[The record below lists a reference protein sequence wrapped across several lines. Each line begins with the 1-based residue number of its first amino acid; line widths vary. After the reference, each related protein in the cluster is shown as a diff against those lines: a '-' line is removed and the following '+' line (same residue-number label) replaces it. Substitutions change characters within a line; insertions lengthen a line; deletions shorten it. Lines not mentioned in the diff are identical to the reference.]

1 MINKNTFG
9 FTLAAA
15 ATLGLGFMVYGCGDS
30 GSTVPN
36 PLGKDS
42 AKVIFNYNVLSQGLA
57 AKTDIPANIASV
69 KYAFSGTNDAKEAF
83 TNLNEAYTYDFEHKD
98 KAYDQEVIIKDV
110 DTNSTKV
117 TAAYYDEKEQLVAI
131 GINDL
136 EWDKTTDIAIVKKPD
151 VQFVDENSTATLSA
165 DSLIIPKNGQVYF
178 TFEITPQEGTD
189 PVEVT
194 DLAVFSGLDDKVFS
208 HAENAAGGV
217 YTGIDYGK
225 ATEVSASLGQFKAD
239 LGQTVLVTDQTPA
252 KVALVPQP
260 IDGKEIINQKTPD
273 GGRMNMLFAD
283 DGVEYNTF
291 GQKVVTVD
299 QDNFPVNEAPFKVL
313 VTEYTNIEGK
323 GEAPELPL
331 DITFDSKTSV
341 EAIYDPE
348 NDASP
353 SAYDVNR
360 MAIKDRSKI
369 VVEGLNSGWNN
380 YKVVAKY
387 DDGSQ
392 DGVTETTNIYVEG
405 AKANLVFWDEKKNQ
419 KLEEIFL
426 TFNEEYV
433 GQMALQLWNPLH
445 LVGQIEVFGNCV
457 YTDIPEDM
465 IPAGQY
471 PDVVTPPHF
480 SETGKE
486 VGVEYVNEWRQWPE
500 HSGANYYVLVIQ
512 YKCGT
517 PWPGDVKL
525 ELQRPEGATYP
536 YFGGV
541 YVDKLPVLEEKSE
554 N

>member
-1 MINKNTFG
+1 M
-9 FTLAAA
+9 AAA

-178 TFEITPQEGTD
+178 TFEITPKEGAD
-189 PVEVT
+189 PVDVT

-260 IDGKEIINQKTPD
+260 IDGKEIINQETPD

-283 DGVEYNTF
+283 DGVKYNTF
-291 GQKVVTVD
+291 GQKVISYKTSSGDV
-299 QDNFPVNEAPFKVL
+299 DNFPVNEVPFKVL

-341 EAIYDPE
+341 EAIYDLE
-348 NDASP
+348 NYASP

-360 MAIKDRSKI
+360 MTIKDRSKI
-369 VVEGLNSGWNN
+369 VVEGLNSNWNN

-392 DGVTETTNIYVEG
+392 DGVTETTKIYVEG
-405 AKANLVFWDEKKNQ
+405 AKANLVFWDANKDQ
-419 KLEEIFL
+419 KLEKIFK
-426 TFNEEYV
+426 TFSV
-433 GQMALQLWNPLH
+433 WTWDQLH
-445 LVGQIEVFGNCV
+445 LVGQIEVFGNYV

-471 PDVVTPPHF
+471 PDVATPPYF
-480 SETGKE
+480 SNTGE
-486 VGVEYVNEWRQWPE
+486 VAGTEYVPQWRQWPE
-500 HSGANYYVLVIQ
+500 HSGANAYAITIQ
-512 YKCGT
+512 YMNEY
-517 PWPGDVKL
+517 PWPGNVKL
-525 ELQRPEGATYP
+525 DLQRPEGATYP

-541 YVDKLPVLEEKSE
+541 YVYNYS